1 MSDTNDVTQNT
12 HNLFTFSIMWVIIY
26 NFKKRL
32 LLEDDCLIIANNRK
46 LKVSH

>member
-32 LLEDDCLIIANNRK
+32 LLEDLIIANNPK